1 MNSRIVWFVNRE
13 LMKHKNVVVQ
23 LTLSRITFAEELYTI
38 DKTPKEE

>member
-23 LTLSRITFAEELYTI
+23 LTLSRITFTGQPYIMAAILKAE
-38 DKTPKEE
+38 